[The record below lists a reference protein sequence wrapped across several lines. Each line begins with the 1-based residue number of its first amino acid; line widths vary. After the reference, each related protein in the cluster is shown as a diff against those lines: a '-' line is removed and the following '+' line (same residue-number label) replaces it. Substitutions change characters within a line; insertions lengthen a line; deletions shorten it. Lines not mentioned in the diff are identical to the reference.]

1 MWDETRNEPIRMFK
15 WGVDGLCDVKYN
27 PVQQNLLGTMWTRM
41 ASIHF

>member
-27 PVQQNLLGTMWTRM
+27 PVQQNLLGRM
-41 ASIHF
+41 